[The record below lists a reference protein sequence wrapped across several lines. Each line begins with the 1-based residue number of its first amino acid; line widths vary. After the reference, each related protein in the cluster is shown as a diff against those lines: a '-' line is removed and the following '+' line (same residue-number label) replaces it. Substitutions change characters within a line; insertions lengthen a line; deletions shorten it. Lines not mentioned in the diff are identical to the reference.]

1 MKRLFFLI
9 VSICV
14 VAASPAFA
22 GFTNGD
28 FETGD
33 ASGWITGGGAR
44 YSEYNSTL
52 NPTNYLPGGAYYNA
66 SQNHSAIVTPG
77 NDPNVGSLLNRVYS
91 GNYSYRAED
100 TTYGGYA
107 SAITQTVT
115 NWTDNNIF
123 FAWAAVLEGAH
134 GTNDAATFILTLHDD
149 TTNTD
154 LVKRQ
159 YNAASGGGGVDARFS
174 YANGFYYT
182 AWQVENLDTS
192 GVLGHNL
199 TLSLLAA
206 DCEPTGHAGYVY
218 LDGFGNVTPPVNPIP
233 EPATLMLLGIGLVG
247 LAGYGR
253 RK

>member
-1 MKRLFFLI
+1 MKRLFFLLI
-9 VSICV
+9 SICV
-14 VAASPAFA
+14 VAVSPALA

-33 ASGWITGGGAR
+33 ASGWLTGGGYRA
-44 YSEYNSTL
+44 SETNSQL
-52 NPTNYLPGGAYYNA
+52 APAQFLPGGSLYNSA
-66 SQNHSAIVTPG
+66 INHSAIVTPG
-77 NDPNVGSLLNRVYS
+77 PDPNVGSVLNRVYS

-107 SAITQTVT
+107 SAITQTVK

-134 GTNDAATFILTLHDD
+134 GINDAATFILTLHDD

-154 LVKRQ
+154 LVSRE
-159 YNAASGGGGVDARFS
+159 YNAATGGGGVDARFS
-174 YANGFYYT
+174 LLNGYYYT
-182 AWQVENLDTS
+182 TWQIEQLDTS
-192 GVLGHNL
+192 NILGHDL
-199 TLSLLAA
+199 TLSLLAS
-206 DCEPTGHAGYVY
+206 DCQPTGHAGYVY
-218 LDGFGNVTPPVNPIP
+218 LDGFGNVTPPTSPVP